1 MKKRTARSKTRA
13 KTRPAR
19 KTAKPV
25 KARAKAIVAAQVRV
39 LCVNGTIN
47 HAILGYGQNCTA
59 AYNDAEVKA
68 RAWCYNHG
76 GTQKI
81 TRVKCP
87 YA

>member
-1 MKKRTARSKTRA
+1 VKKRAAKSKTRA

-25 KARAKAIVAAQVRV
+25 RAGAKAIVAAQVRV

-47 HAILGYGQNCTA
+47 HAIIGYGKNCTE
-59 AYNDAEVKA
+59 AYKDADVKA
-68 RAWCYNHG
+68 RLWCYKHG

-81 TRVKCP
+81 TKVKCP
-87 YA
+87 AV